1 MNSFALAF
9 PRFAVQSNA
18 EPRLDSLWDT
28 LVSGGPVMIPL
39 AVCSVLA
46 LMWTL
51 ERFLRLR
58 SQRVGSR
65 AHAEQLVAAARD
77 LGPARAF
84 EHARAQATVLSQ
96 IFRPVF
102 ERWSEPRSALE
113 KSVEETASREVRAQI
128 SSLRPLSVITALA
141 PLLGLLGTVVGIIIA
156 FRDIG
161 QANAMGKPEAL
172 ATGIAQA
179 LVTTA
184 AGLSIAIPTQ
194 AAYYWLR
201 NRIDRYTRLVEETG
215 EQILAVHAGR
225 PPAPIS
231 SAPVLPMTPKPTEA
245 PHGVVPA
252 VSVAA
257 QGTP

>member
-1 MNSFALAF
+1 MNSIVLILPRLA
-9 PRFAVQSNA
+9 AQSGPA
-18 EPRLDSLWDT
+18 KPRLDSLWDT

-46 LMWTL
+46 LMWML
-51 ERFLRLR
+51 ERFVGLRAG
-58 SQRVGSR
+58 RVGSK
-65 AHAEQLVAAARD
+65 AQAEQLVAAARD
-77 LGPARAF
+77 FGPARAL
-84 EHARAQATVLSQ
+84 ELARAHPSVLARVFQ
-96 IFRPVF
+96 PVF
-102 ERWSEPRSALE
+102 ERWSESRAELE

-201 NRIDRYTRLVEETG
+201 GKIDRYTRLVEETG
-215 EQILAVHAGR
+215 EQIFAVHAGR
-225 PPAPIS
+225 APTTAPAIAASVQHVTAPPMGSTA
-231 SAPVLPMTPKPTEA
+231 
-245 PHGVVPA
+245 VPA
-252 VSVAA
+252 VSG

>member
-1 MNSFALAF
+1 MNSLALAF
-9 PRFAVQSNA
+9 PRLAVQSSTK
-18 EPRLDSLWDT
+18 PRLDSLWDT

-77 LGPARAF
+77 LGPARALDV
-84 EHARAQATVLSQ
+84 ARAQATVLAQ
-96 IFRPVF
+96 IFQPVF
-102 ERWSEPRSALE
+102 EGWSEPRSSLE
-113 KSVEETASREVRAQI
+113 RSVEETASREVRTQI

-201 NRIDRYTRLVEETG
+201 GRIDRYTRLVEETG
-215 EQILAVHAGR
+215 ERILAVHSGR
-225 PPAPIS
+225 SPAPIPG
-231 SAPVLPMTPKPTEA
+231 AAAQQVTPPPM
-245 PHGVVPA
+245 GSPA
-252 VSVAA
+252 VPVGSVAA
-257 QGTP
+257 QGTS